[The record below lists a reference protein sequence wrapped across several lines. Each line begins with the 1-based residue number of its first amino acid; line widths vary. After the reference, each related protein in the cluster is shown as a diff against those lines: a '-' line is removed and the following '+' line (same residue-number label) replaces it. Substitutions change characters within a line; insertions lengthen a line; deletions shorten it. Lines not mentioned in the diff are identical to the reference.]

1 MAKKGSCTVR
11 LPFLH
16 IFKQVINNKNVKN
29 VVPLQPENSEGKL
42 ITIYETESTSY
53 DSGRLGHR

>member
-53 DSGRLGHR
+53 DS